1 MSGWFDLPQN
11 SICRRTEVRGKRPG
25 RHCRAPTRSAPSST
39 SGQGTRWACST
50 GASCV
55 CSRIL
60 DMCASNRTAARTAI
74 RRRKVSCKVGSQCV
88 PQPSYGRCTLV
99 RLLHRS
105 AAVRDHACVPT
116 KLSTDMVVEIR
127 AVPYP
132 IGQRSARSAH
142 VLGACHDLVRVP
154 IKPRPLSTALCCSK
168 LVRPASTDT
177 TAH

>member
-116 KLSTDMVVEIR
+116 KLSTDMVVEIKSGAVSDRTEKCTLRTRLGRLSRSR
-127 AVPYP
+127 A
-132 IGQRSARSAH
+132 RADKASAAFHGS
-142 VLGACHDLVRVP
+142 LLQ
-154 IKPRPLSTALCCSK
+154 
-168 LVRPASTDT
+168 
-177 TAH
+177 